1 MKNKGVLLFVILLL
15 AGFAGVVGKLYL
27 DTIEAPVEVELA
39 KPEIRDIVKKTVATG
54 SITPRR
60 EVEVKPQISG
70 IIEKVH
76 IEPGQVVKKGDLM
89 VTIRVVPD
97 VVRLNEAEAQVRAAK
112 LNERNAKSEFER
124 FSKLKDVVSESEFA
138 KQELA
143 YELRQQELRAAQSHL
158 QLVREGVASGSS
170 AASNEVR
177 ATIDGMVLNVPS
189 EEGTSVIE
197 SNAFNA
203 GTTIATLADM
213 TDMVFIGWLDE
224 GDVGKVKEGMDLNI
238 KVGALGDTKLTGKLE
253 HIAPKASDNQGA
265 IQFEIRAAVEMVDA
279 VFLRAGYSANAS
291 IVLESRKQVLTI
303 NERVLQFDD
312 GKAFVEVPTGPEA
325 TEKRFLELGLSD
337 GIHIEVKEGLTEGVE
352 VIVPKGVS

>member
-1 MKNKGVLLFVILLL
+1 MNNKGVVVFVVLLI
-15 AGFAGVVGKLYL
+15 AGFVAVLGNLYL
-27 DTIEAPVEVELA
+27 ESVEAPAEVELT

-70 IIEKVH
+70 IIAKVH
-76 IEPGQVVKKGDLM
+76 VEPGQIVKKGELI

-97 VVRLNEAEAQVRAAK
+97 VVRVNDAEAKLRAAQLNEK
-112 LNERNAKSEFER
+112 NAKSEFER
-124 FSKLKDVVSESEFA
+124 FSQLKEVVSESEFSA
-138 KQELA
+138 KQLS

-177 ATIDGMVLNVPS
+177 ATVAGMVLNVPAK
-189 EEGTSVIE
+189 EGASVIE

-224 GDVGKVKEGMDLNI
+224 GDVGKVQEGMALDI
-238 KVGALGDTKLTGKLE
+238 KVGALGENKLRGALE
-253 HIAPKASDNQGA
+253 HIAPKASNNDGA
-265 IQFEIRAAVEMVDA
+265 IQFEIRAAVTVQGE

-291 IVLESRKQVLTI
+291 IVLESRTQVLTL
-303 NERVLQFDD
+303 NERVLQFED
-312 GKAFVEVPTGPEA
+312 GKAYVEVPVGAESS
-325 TEKRFLELGLSD
+325 EKRYLELGLSD
-337 GIHIEVKEGLTEGVE
+337 GIHIEVKDGLTKDIE
-352 VIVPKGVS
+352 VIVPGDIG

>member
-1 MKNKGVLLFVILLL
+1 MNNKGLLFFVILLIT
-15 AGFAGVVGKLYL
+15 GFFGVVGKLYL
-27 DTIEAPVEVELA
+27 DSVEAPVEVELT

-70 IIEKVH
+70 IVAKVH
-76 IEPGQVVKKGDLM
+76 VEPGQVLKKGDLI

-97 VVRLNEAEAQVRAAK
+97 VVRVNDAEAKLRAAQLNEK
-112 LNERNAKSEFER
+112 NAKSEFER
-124 FSKLKDVVSESEFA
+124 FSQLKEVISESEFA
-138 KQELA
+138 AQKLS
-143 YELRQQELRAAQSHL
+143 YELRQQELRTAQSHL

-177 ATIDGMVLNVPS
+177 ATIDGMVLNVPAK
-189 EEGTSVIE
+189 EGASVVE

-224 GDVGKVKEGMDLNI
+224 GDVGKVKESMTLDI
-238 KVGALGDTKLTGKLE
+238 KVGALGEQNLSGTLE
-253 HIAPKASDNQGA
+253 HIAPKASNNEGA
-265 IQFEIRAAVEMVDA
+265 IQFEIRAAVEVQDA

-291 IVLESRKQVLTI
+291 IVLDSRNQVLTL

-312 GKAFVEVPTGPEA
+312 GKAFVEIPTGPET
-325 TEKRFLELGLSD
+325 TEKRYLELGLSD
-337 GIHIEVKEGLTEGVE
+337 GIHIEVKDGLKEGVE
-352 VIVPKGVS
+352 VVVPGDIG